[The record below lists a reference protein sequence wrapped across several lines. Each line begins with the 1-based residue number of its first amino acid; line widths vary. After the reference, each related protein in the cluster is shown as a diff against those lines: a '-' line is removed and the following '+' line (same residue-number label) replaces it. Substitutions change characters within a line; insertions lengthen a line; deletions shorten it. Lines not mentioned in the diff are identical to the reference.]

1 MNAMQYV
8 DIPMAEFW
16 IPIGWHP
23 NFDPT
28 VKLMASAAHLNGT
41 QIVAAEA
48 LTSSGAERWQW
59 HPEIMK
65 PLVDKAFCGGINRL
79 VFHRYSS
86 QCFDV
91 PGPAVQMN
99 MWGTKYERTNT
110 WWNFSGPWHEYI
122 TRCQHLLQQGTFCA
136 DVLLLQSEEP
146 GRRFAGAAI

>member
-1 MNAMQYV
+1 MYDLRLTISELFVENYVKEMHDLANKEGLKFSYECYTTPANDMNAMQYV

-59 HPEIMK
+59 HP
-65 PLVDKAFCGGINRL
+65 
-79 VFHRYSS
+79 
-86 QCFDV
+86 
-91 PGPAVQMN
+91 
-99 MWGTKYERTNT
+99 
-110 WWNFSGPWHEYI
+110 
-122 TRCQHLLQQGTFCA
+122 
-136 DVLLLQSEEP
+136 
-146 GRRFAGAAI
+146 